1 MSWDKNI
8 VAQRFARHYGE
19 YNECAHVQ
27 RAVATRLASMLT
39 QSCPDLIVQRG
50 LEIGM
55 GTGFLSHELS
65 RLFPDAYWYYN
76 DMVEQ
81 AFDWIPEQVGHY
93 ECLLGDA
100 EFLDFPDHI
109 QLLATASTVQ
119 WFQQLQ
125 PFCAR
130 ARQSMGEGAIM
141 AMSCFGPHHMEQLR
155 ELTGVGLDY
164 LTREDMGAL
173 LAESGWELLTSEE
186 WVSELRFDSGRAVL
200 EHLRQTGVNGLTT
213 RPWTPRRLAEFHARY
228 KAEFADAQ
236 GRLLLSYHPTL
247 FIARG
252 C

>member
-1 MSWDKNI
+1 MNWDKNI
-8 VAQRFARHYGE
+8 VAQRFARHYDE

-27 RAVATRLASMLT
+27 RAVATRLASLLV
-39 QSCPDLIVQRG
+39 QSCPTLKVERG

-55 GTGFLSHELS
+55 GTGFLSQELY
-65 RLFPDAYWYYN
+65 RLYPEAFWYYN

-81 AFDWIPEQVGHY
+81 AFEWIPKQVSTY

-100 EFLDFPDHI
+100 EKLNFPHSI
-109 QLLATASTVQ
+109 KLLATASTVQ
-119 WFQQLQ
+119 WFEHLL
-125 PFCAR
+125 PFCSR
-130 ARQSMGEGAIM
+130 ACQAMGEGAIM
-141 AMSCFGPHHMEQLR
+141 AMSSFGPQHMEQLR

-164 LTREDMGAL
+164 LTRDQMGQL
-173 LAESGWELLTSEE
+173 LAEAGWELLSSEE

-228 KAEFADAQ
+228 KTEFADAQ